1 MTDGQVYA
9 GAAVIGA
16 VAGLRSMTAPAAVSR
31 WADPGA
37 VGSGIVRTATAFAIA
52 EAVADK
58 LPFMPKRTDSPSLVW
73 RAISGG
79 VSGALLCSS
88 KKRSP
93 FFGAVLGGLAAVG
106 ATYAAYELRRRAV
119 QSLHVPDAVVAVAE
133 DALAA
138 TSGWFVMSKLHSAI
152 EA

>member
-1 MTDGQVYA
+1 MTDAQVYA
-9 GAAVIGA
+9 GAAVLGA
-16 VAGLRSMTAPAAVSR
+16 VAGLRSMTAPAVVSK
-31 WADPGA
+31 WAEPGA
-37 VGSGIVRTATAFAIA
+37 LGSGIVHTATAFAIA

-58 LPFMPKRTDSPSLVW
+58 LPFMPNRTDSPSLVW

-79 VSGALLCSS
+79 VSGAVLCSS

-93 FFGAVLGGLAAVG
+93 LIGAMLGGLAAIG
-106 ATYAAYELRRRAV
+106 ATYAAYGLRKRAAKTL
-119 QSLHVPDAVVAVAE
+119 QVPDAVIAVAE

-138 TSGWFVMSKLHSAI
+138 TSGWLVMSKLHSAI